1 MAERAGQ
8 LAEILQKLFPNQDL
22 RLRVESFVDS
32 ISQIKGMSRLV
43 LAKFN
48 NGEFRFYALWAK
60 EQDKDYLR
68 IKESWDD
75 AFLKSGADGERVP
88 LVIQYSE
95 RAFGQLEESSHQLK
109 QTDKFVLCE

>member
-32 ISQIKGMSRLV
+32 ISQIEGMSRLV

-60 EQDKDYLR
+60 EQDRDYLR
-68 IKESWDD
+68 IKESWDN
-75 AFLKSGADGERVP
+75 AFLENGVSGKRVP

-95 RAFGQLEESSHQLK
+95 SAFGQLEESSHQLK
-109 QTDKFVLCE
+109 QTEKFVLCK